1 MKFVFNLEYTESF
14 QVLVGKRRDLMA
26 NFLVSSLNAEIFL
39 RQDKMER
46 SQSLESSHFVTTL
59 QDFDSVIK
67 RETQTPLSLQMVRGL
82 TDHGHAVHLE
92 LILVAMRPT
101 PLSLQMLRSMPLG
114 PWPWPWDSFIVEKKI
129 HIKHSVLA
137 SLLPLYI
144 HDHQQ
149 KQKNNYLFLHSD
161 DIFLFQ

>member
-14 QVLVGKRRDLMA
+14 QVLVGKRRDLMG
-26 NFLVSSLNAEIFL
+26 NFLVSSLNAEMFL

-67 RETQTPLSLQMVRGL
+67 RETQTALSLQMVRGL

-101 PLSLQMLRSMPLG
+101 PLSLQMLRCHLDHGHGHGVPSQQK
-114 PWPWPWDSFIVEKKI
+114 KKI

>member
-26 NFLVSSLNAEIFL
+26 NFLVSSLNAEMFL

-101 PLSLQMLRSMPLG
+101 PLSLQMLRCHLDHGHGHGVPSQQK
-114 PWPWPWDSFIVEKKI
+114 KKI

>member
-101 PLSLQMLRSMPLG
+101 PLSLQMLRCHLDHGHGHGVPSQQK
-114 PWPWPWDSFIVEKKI
+114 KKI